1 MNIVYA
7 WKMQRSSF
15 KNLFLQNLF
24 MDSKSVQVP
33 IGNCWEG
40 PFFVYFVGTLSQYQC
55 QNWGSL
61 LAAPAPDR
69 GHCTTLHGFSTSC
82 RAEQQK
88 QSLSLDMS
96 YTYSLFILLGSS
108 YILLDINISRWNIF
122 SIDEIIFSLSL
133 LHVAPGPAPG
143 RRKLGGGRDHSVS
156 GLQEASSSSH
166 HHIAPPGQLCRAQLL
181 QQYVHPY
188 SSHSCVLL
196 ECIRVCN

>member
-1 MNIVYA
+1 M
-7 WKMQRSSF
+7 
-15 KNLFLQNLF
+15 
-24 MDSKSVQVP
+24 QVP

-143 RRKLGGGRDHSVS
+143 RRKLGRERSLSQRAAGGIIIISPSHRTTGSVVQS
-156 GLQEASSSSH
+156 SASTT
-166 HHIAPPGQLCRAQLL
+166 
-181 QQYVHPY
+181 
-188 SSHSCVLL
+188 
-196 ECIRVCN
+196 VCPSLFLTFVCSPRMYPCM